1 MGEMKRIFAV
11 SDVHGYFSQLKKAL
25 DEAGF
30 DPENE
35 NHLLVCCGDYFDR
48 GTENMQ
54 VLKFFER
61 LKHKV
66 LLKGNHEDMLEKI
79 FQTGDFKPHNYL
91 NGTVQTINEFFG
103 KYALDTENNKVD
115 FSGQTG
121 NLNRVCEFFDE
132 LQDYFETKNY
142 IFTHGWLPTAE
153 NESGFAVLDDWR
165 NASPNEWEKARWKKW
180 NEMYEICDRVADKT
194 IVCGHVPTFYASKFD
209 KSRTPEDSSV
219 FYGEG
224 VTVIDAGTF
233 TSGRTNVLVIED
245 ELIQ

>member
-1 MGEMKRIFAV
+1 MKRIFAV

-153 NESGFAVLDDWR
+153 NESGFARLAQR
-165 NASPNEWEKARWKKW
+165 
-180 NEMYEICDRVADKT
+180 IT
-194 IVCGHVPTFYASKFD
+194 
-209 KSRTPEDSSV
+209 
-219 FYGEG
+219 
-224 VTVIDAGTF
+224 
-233 TSGRTNVLVIED
+233 
-245 ELIQ
+245 